1 MVIWLNGAFGSG
13 KTQTAFELRRRLPGS
28 IVYDPE
34 KAGYHLR
41 KVIPASAALE
51 DFQDYPMWRELTYS
65 TLAYLDKAHAGPILV
80 PMTVTEPLYYWE
92 TVGRLRKAGVEV
104 HPFTLLASKET
115 LQKRL
120 KKRGDGPSSW
130 PYRQIDRCVEA
141 LAGELFARHIET
153 DGLGVAET
161 AEKIASA
168 LGLALEEDSRGPLRK
183 RMGRW
188 ITQLKHIRF

>member
-1 MVIWLNGAFGSG
+1 MLIWINGAFGSG
-13 KTQTAFELRRRLPGS
+13 KTQTAFELHRRLPSS

-34 KAGYHLR
+34 TVGYHLQ

-65 TLAYLDKAHAGPILV
+65 TLAYLDQAHSGPILV

-92 TVGRLRKAGVEV
+92 TVGRLRKAGVAV
-104 HPFTLLASKET
+104 HPFTLLATKET

-120 KKRGDGPSSW
+120 RKRGDGPRSW
-130 PYRQIDRCVEA
+130 PYRQIDRCSEA
-141 LAGELFARHIET
+141 LASELFARHIET
-153 DGLGVAET
+153 DELSVAET
-161 AEKIASA
+161 AEKIAAA
-168 LGLALEEDSRGPLRK
+168 LGLALEEDTRSPLRK

-188 ITQLKHIRF
+188 MVQLKHIRF